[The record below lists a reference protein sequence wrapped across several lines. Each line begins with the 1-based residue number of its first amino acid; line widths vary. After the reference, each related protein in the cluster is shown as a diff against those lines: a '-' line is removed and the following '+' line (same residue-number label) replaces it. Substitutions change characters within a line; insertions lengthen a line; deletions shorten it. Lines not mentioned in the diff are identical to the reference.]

1 MKKFI
6 TYAIAVIVI
15 VSGSVIGYLLLTGPR
30 MRVQPNIR
38 SFQMVTPV
46 MSANSI
52 PVVATIEPLPTK
64 EEAAKMVNPLSIN
77 AENLSKGKIYY
88 GYYCAFC
95 HGEKG
100 DGFGPV
106 GLSYNP
112 VPTDLRTAKVQSQ
125 SDGNLLLSMLTGTGH
140 SPVLQKVIPPD
151 YRWYLELYV
160 HQFSSIVQS
169 AKLSATD
176 NNSLP

>member
-6 TYAIAVIVI
+6 KYAIAVIVI
-15 VSGSVIGYLLLTGPR
+15 VSASVIGYLLLTGPR

-52 PVVATIEPLPTK
+52 PVVAAIEPLPTN
-64 EEAAKMVNPLSIN
+64 EEAAKMVNPLAEN
-77 AENLSKGKIYY
+77 AENIAKGKIYY
-88 GYYCAFC
+88 GYYCGFC

-112 VPTDLRTAKVQSQ
+112 VPTDLRTAKVLSQ

-140 SPVLQKVIPPD
+140 SPVLQKVISTD
-151 YRWYLELYV
+151 YRWYLVLYV
-160 HQFSSIVQS
+160 RQFGQKVQS
-169 AKLSATD
+169 AKLSEAD
-176 NNSLP
+176 SNSLP